1 MHYGATVLVT
11 GYAPSPHGTAM
22 HSVFKFA
29 GVVLEIDTQT
39 DKIVNAEFT
48 FVTSLARDFIARI
61 IQGYNLNDGL
71 EGLFDRIRAHYWA
84 PSTQAVMACIKVA
97 VQRYFDIRPSAG
109 QPPNDWRSGP
119 KTTSSPSFCRAC
131 RF

>member
-1 MHYGATVLVT
+1 MQKDAQGKNLMPYGATVLVT

-22 HSVFKFA
+22 HSAYKYA
-29 GVVLEIDTQT
+29 GVVLEIDLQT

-71 EGLFDRIRAHYWA
+71 EGLFEKIRALYWA
-84 PSTQAVMACIKVA
+84 PSTQAVIACIKSA
-97 VQRYFDIRPSAG
+97 VQRYFDM
-109 QPPNDWRSGP
+109 
-119 KTTSSPSFCRAC
+119 KTERCPATE
-131 RF
+131 